1 MGDNTTIT
9 GKKNS
14 GIVGIPSNLYRQL
27 RTVLLNCGP
36 FATASELNAIF
47 VEKRL
52 VPWRNR
58 LPEANS
64 PTARVEGVIDFL
76 HDQYSNTGENALVLF
91 LRVLSER
98 LDSEDTCH
106 HSLVNL
112 ADELEHE
119 AKSPDSDKF
128 ESSETLIQTISQDVG
143 VPSVIEANDSKIEE
157 YEKLPLIMVVDGDDN
172 TRDLYEIIFSLI
184 PARVVKAGSVLEA
197 SRILAQ
203 SRPDLIITEVMLP
216 KLDGMSF
223 IQGARANKDLATIPI
238 IVIASVV
245 TPDRRKR
252 LEQVGAN
259 EIIQKPFEPTVLKNV
274 MIRWLKDGSIRT

>member
-1 MGDNTTIT
+1 
-9 GKKNS
+9 
-14 GIVGIPSNLYRQL
+14 
-27 RTVLLNCGP
+27 LNCGP

>member
-1 MGDNTTIT
+1 
-9 GKKNS
+9 
-14 GIVGIPSNLYRQL
+14 
-27 RTVLLNCGP
+27 
-36 FATASELNAIF
+36 
-47 VEKRL
+47 
-52 VPWRNR
+52 
-58 LPEANS
+58 
-64 PTARVEGVIDFL
+64 
-76 HDQYSNTGENALVLF
+76 
-91 LRVLSER
+91 
-98 LDSEDTCH
+98 
-106 HSLVNL
+106 
-112 ADELEHE
+112 
-119 AKSPDSDKF
+119 
-128 ESSETLIQTISQDVG
+128 
-143 VPSVIEANDSKIEE
+143 
-157 YEKLPLIMVVDGDDN
+157 
-172 TRDLYEIIFSLI
+172 
-184 PARVVKAGSVLEA
+184 VVKAGSVLEA